1 MIFYYTRLDLN
12 QNLALVRIKL
22 KVYLTNKAIN
32 FKLPDKNESKV
43 PGAIKDIMI
52 VVIGVA
58 IVWLGL
64 RFAFGTNNPFY
75 VVSSGSM
82 IPVLNIN
89 DVLIVKN
96 GNSNSFDNHG
106 NSNSFDNL
114 KIGDIIV
121 FHAAAEDRVIVH
133 RIANIQTGS
142 HGERIITT
150 KGDANDASIPGVD
163 NPIRVQQ
170 YVGKV
175 VYVIPGLGLITKV
188 ISPPVNYIIIAVIL
202 AILFVN
208 RMGRRKDAET
218 SQPPSTGTAGTFSP
232 PPSPPPN

>member
-1 MIFYYTRLDLN
+1 MP
-12 QNLALVRIKL
+12 
-22 KVYLTNKAIN
+22 NKS
-32 FKLPDKNESKV
+32 ESKV
-43 PGAIKDIMI
+43 PGAVKDITI
-52 VVIGVA
+52 VVVGVA

-82 IPVLNIN
+82 IPALNIN
-89 DVLIVKN
+89 DVLIVKD
-96 GNSNSFDNHG
+96 GNSNSFD
-106 NSNSFDNL
+106 SL
-114 KIGDIIV
+114 KIGDVIV

-133 RIANIQTGS
+133 RVAEIQTGS

-163 NPIRVQQ
+163 NPIRVSQ
-170 YVGKV
+170 YIRKV

-188 ISPPVNYIIIAVIL
+188 LSPPVNYIIIAVIL
-202 AILFVN
+202 AVLFVN

-218 SQPPSTGTAGTFSP
+218 SQPPPTGTAGTFSP
-232 PPSPPPN
+232 PPN

>member
-1 MIFYYTRLDLN
+1 MP
-12 QNLALVRIKL
+12 
-22 KVYLTNKAIN
+22 NKS
-32 FKLPDKNESKV
+32 ESKV
-43 PGAIKDIMI
+43 PGAVKDITI
-52 VVIGVA
+52 VVVGVA

-82 IPVLNIN
+82 IPALNIN
-89 DVLIVKN
+89 DVLIVKD
-96 GNSNSFDNHG
+96 GNSNSFD
-106 NSNSFDNL
+106 SL
-114 KIGDIIV
+114 KIGDVIV

-133 RIANIQTGS
+133 RVAEIQTGS

-163 NPIRVQQ
+163 NPIRVSQ
-170 YVGKV
+170 YIGKV

-188 ISPPVNYIIIAVIL
+188 LRPPVNYIIIAVIL
-202 AILFVN
+202 AVLFVN

-218 SQPPSTGTAGTFSP
+218 SQPPPTGTAGTFSP
-232 PPSPPPN
+232 PPN

>member
-1 MIFYYTRLDLN
+1 MP
-12 QNLALVRIKL
+12 
-22 KVYLTNKAIN
+22 NKS
-32 FKLPDKNESKV
+32 ESKV
-43 PGAIKDIMI
+43 PGAVKDITI
-52 VVIGVA
+52 VVVGVA

-82 IPVLNIN
+82 IPALNIN
-89 DVLIVKN
+89 DVLIVKD
-96 GNSNSFDNHG
+96 GNSNSFD
-106 NSNSFDNL
+106 SL
-114 KIGDIIV
+114 KIGDVIV

-133 RIANIQTGS
+133 RVAEIQTGF

-163 NPIRVQQ
+163 NPIRVSQ
-170 YVGKV
+170 YIGKV

-202 AILFVN
+202 AVLFVN
-208 RMGRRKDAET
+208 RLGRRKDAET
-218 SQPPSTGTAGTFSP
+218 SQSPSTGTAGTFSP
-232 PPSPPPN
+232 PPN

>member
-1 MIFYYTRLDLN
+1 MIFYYKRLHLN

-32 FKLPDKNESKV
+32 FKLPNKSESKV
-43 PGAIKDIMI
+43 PGAVKDITI
-52 VVIGVA
+52 VVVGVA

-82 IPVLNIN
+82 IPALNIN
-89 DVLIVKN
+89 DVLIVKD
-96 GNSNSFDNHG
+96 GNSNSFD
-106 NSNSFDNL
+106 SL
-114 KIGDIIV
+114 KIGDVIV

-133 RIANIQTGS
+133 RIAEIQTGS

-163 NPIRVQQ
+163 NPIRVSQ
-170 YVGKV
+170 YIGKV

-188 ISPPVNYIIIAVIL
+188 LSPPVNYIIIAVIL
-202 AILFVN
+202 AVLFIN

-218 SQPPSTGTAGTFSP
+218 SQPPPTGTAGTFSP
-232 PPSPPPN
+232 PPN

>member
-1 MIFYYTRLDLN
+1 MP
-12 QNLALVRIKL
+12 
-22 KVYLTNKAIN
+22 NKS
-32 FKLPDKNESKV
+32 ESKV
-43 PGAIKDIMI
+43 PGAVKDITI
-52 VVIGVA
+52 VVVGVA

-82 IPVLNIN
+82 IPALNIN
-89 DVLIVKN
+89 DVLIVKD
-96 GNSNSFDNHG
+96 GNSNSFD
-106 NSNSFDNL
+106 SL
-114 KIGDIIV
+114 KIGDVIV

-133 RIANIQTGS
+133 RVAEIQTGS

-163 NPIRVQQ
+163 NPIRVSQ
-170 YVGKV
+170 YIGKV

-188 ISPPVNYIIIAVIL
+188 LSPPVNYIIIAVIL
-202 AILFVN
+202 AVLFVN

-218 SQPPSTGTAGTFSP
+218 SQPPPTGTAGTFSP
-232 PPSPPPN
+232 PPN

>member
-1 MIFYYTRLDLN
+1 MP
-12 QNLALVRIKL
+12 
-22 KVYLTNKAIN
+22 NKS
-32 FKLPDKNESKV
+32 ESKV
-43 PGAIKDIMI
+43 PGAVKDIMI
-52 VVIGVA
+52 VVVGVA

-82 IPVLNIN
+82 IPALNIN
-89 DVLIVKN
+89 DVLIVKD
-96 GNSNSFDNHG
+96 GNSNSFD
-106 NSNSFDNL
+106 SL
-114 KIGDIIV
+114 KIGDVIV

-133 RIANIQTGS
+133 RVAEIQTGS

-163 NPIRVQQ
+163 NPIRVSQ
-170 YVGKV
+170 YIGKV

-188 ISPPVNYIIIAVIL
+188 LSPPVNYIIIAVIL
-202 AILFVN
+202 AVLFVN

-218 SQPPSTGTAGTFSP
+218 SQPPPTGTAGTFSP
-232 PPSPPPN
+232 PPN

>member
-1 MIFYYTRLDLN
+1 MP
-12 QNLALVRIKL
+12 
-22 KVYLTNKAIN
+22 NKS
-32 FKLPDKNESKV
+32 KSKV
-43 PGAIKDIMI
+43 PGAVKDITI
-52 VVIGVA
+52 VVVGVA

-82 IPVLNIN
+82 IPALNIN
-89 DVLIVKN
+89 DVLIVKD
-96 GNSNSFDNHG
+96 GNSNSFD
-106 NSNSFDNL
+106 SL
-114 KIGDIIV
+114 KIGDVIV

-133 RIANIQTGS
+133 RVAEIQTGS

-163 NPIRVQQ
+163 NPIRVSQ
-170 YVGKV
+170 YIGKV

-202 AILFVN
+202 AVLFVN

-232 PPSPPPN
+232 PPN

>member
-12 QNLALVRIKL
+12 QNLALFRIKL

-32 FKLPDKNESKV
+32 FKLPNKSESKV
-43 PGAIKDIMI
+43 PGAVKDITI
-52 VVIGVA
+52 VVVGVV

-82 IPVLNIN
+82 IPALNIN
-89 DVLIVKN
+89 DVLIVKD
-96 GNSNSFDNHG
+96 GYSNSFD
-106 NSNSFDNL
+106 SL
-114 KIGDIIV
+114 KIGDVIV

-133 RIANIQTGS
+133 RVAEIQTGT

-163 NPIRVQQ
+163 NPIRVSQ
-170 YVGKV
+170 YIGKV

-188 ISPPVNYIIIAVIL
+188 LSPPVNYIIIAVIL
-202 AILFVN
+202 AVLFIN

-218 SQPPSTGTAGTFSP
+218 SQPPPTGTAGTFSP
-232 PPSPPPN
+232 PPN

>member
-1 MIFYYTRLDLN
+1 MIFYYTRLDLY

-75 VVSSGSM
+75 IVSSVSM

-96 GNSNSFDNHG
+96 GGD
-106 NSNSFDNL
+106 SNSFDNL

-142 HGERIITT
+142 HG
-150 KGDANDASIPGVD
+150 
-163 NPIRVQQ
+163 
-170 YVGKV
+170 
-175 VYVIPGLGLITKV
+175 
-188 ISPPVNYIIIAVIL
+188 
-202 AILFVN
+202 
-208 RMGRRKDAET
+208 
-218 SQPPSTGTAGTFSP
+218 
-232 PPSPPPN
+232 

>member
-1 MIFYYTRLDLN
+1 LP
-12 QNLALVRIKL
+12 
-22 KVYLTNKAIN
+22 NKS
-32 FKLPDKNESKV
+32 ESK
-43 PGAIKDIMI
+43 GAVKDIMI
-52 VVIGVA
+52 VVVGVA

-82 IPVLNIN
+82 IPALNIN
-89 DVLIVKN
+89 DVLIVKD
-96 GNSNSFDNHG
+96 GNSNSFD
-106 NSNSFDNL
+106 SL
-114 KIGDIIV
+114 KIGDVIV

-133 RIANIQTGS
+133 RIAEIQTGS

-163 NPIRVQQ
+163 NPIRVSQ
-170 YVGKV
+170 YIGKV

-188 ISPPVNYIIIAVIL
+188 LSPPVNYIIIAVIL
-202 AILFVN
+202 AVLFVN

-218 SQPPSTGTAGTFSP
+218 SQPQPTGTADTFSP
-232 PPSPPPN
+232 PPN